1 MRHLILTAALLLP
14 MASAQISISDIPA
27 LPLSVVAQPQPTPAA
42 PVQAGPVAKVEI
54 QDVEI
59 TSPVSTGQTPTVAS
73 DDVGE
78 VMIPVLATDKDGN
91 PVAGVAVT
99 WEVKNT
105 GKAPIYV
112 ISSLMDGKATSVAA
126 TIAPDETV
134 KYETMTGANGQVT
147 LLLNATAS
155 TAAALKL
162 TASTGEI
169 KNLRDAPQTI
179 DWIGQ

>member
-1 MRHLILTAALLLP
+1 MRHLILTAFLL
-14 MASAQISISDIPA
+14 ASPSLAPTLAQTAPA
-27 LPLSVVAQPQPTPAA
+27 PASTPAVPTPTTPAA
-42 PVQAGPVAKVEI
+42 TAAIKVEI

-59 TSPVSTGQTPTVAS
+59 TAPASTGTTPTVQS

-78 VMIPVLATDKDGN
+78 VTVPVLASSKDGS
-91 PVAGVAVT
+91 PLAGVAVT

-112 ISSLMDGKATSVAA
+112 ISSQAGDQVTPVAA
-126 TIAPDETV
+126 TIAPGETA
-134 KYETMTGANGQVT
+134 KYETVTGTNGMVT

-155 TAAALKL
+155 TAAVLKL
-162 TASTGEI
+162 TTSTGEV
-169 KNLRDAPQTI
+169 KNLRSAAQTI